1 MPSKLYKITG
11 RITTINDDPE
21 VAGQPAPIPR
31 GIPIGW
37 PTKPRY
43 PIPEPP
49 GRVGSPRSA
58 PGPNNPS
65 PSGNNPN
72 GPDTDLILLSDLLNN
87 GGSRGGNGPVII
99 VDDL

>member
-21 VAGQPAPIPR
+21 VAGQPIPIPKR
-31 GIPIGW
+31 IPIKW
-37 PTKPRY
+37 PAPTRY
-43 PIPEPP
+43 RIPGLG
-49 GRVGSPRSA
+49 GRTAVGSASS
-58 PGPNNPS
+58 GPNNPG
-65 PSGNNPN
+65 PSGPNPT
-72 GPDTDLILLSDLLNN
+72 GPDTDLILLSDLQNN